1 MNKYLIILIFI
12 TCSAFAETV
21 TVTGTHTYSENVS
34 TKDGCDW
41 ARKDAF
47 IKAKEQALGG
57 KKFRSEETEMC
68 NEVDGKTSCVRNKLF
83 LSESIGEITDYDEI
97 KKETDE
103 INLEGSNE
111 EFYICKITI
120 KANVEKLSETLDSSY
135 DFNISF
141 NRLNFREGENLK
153 IDIKLSKPIYLN
165 IFQWVPYENKKKSK
179 IYKFFPNPFEKN
191 NYIETKNLSLPLT
204 DTHSKKAKYVIEFP
218 KNIDKD
224 RVDEWLI
231 FIFSKEYID
240 FFPDYPRREDL
251 IKEYMREKSVKLMYK
266 GYTIIKE

>member
-165 IFQWVPYENKKKSK
+165 IFQWVPYENKKKSIFSFEK
-179 IYKFFPNPFEKN
+179 IKINHSSTLSLSMFFGNSITYFAFFECVSVSGSDKFFV
-191 NYIETKNLSLPLT
+191 S
-204 DTHSKKAKYVIEFP
+204 
-218 KNIDKD
+218 
-224 RVDEWLI
+224 
-231 FIFSKEYID
+231 
-240 FFPDYPRREDL
+240 
-251 IKEYMREKSVKLMYK
+251 M
-266 GYTIIKE
+266 